1 MVGPLNKS
9 SEPCPAAGTWGWD
22 VPGLP
27 PQSPGSRW
35 PWGGGG
41 DPDGTRASRPRG
53 RGPSAVPLAMP
64 QLVKPLAP
72 LQSLSV
78 PLEPSLH
85 CCVSA
90 QLQCSDPA
98 GMPGT
103 HPALVLHPCSLS
115 WGKSITPFTSGA
127 CGSVMLSGII
137 GFSRKIPLSNE
148 IDLGSPTVLV
158 SMHQPA
164 AGNTSFATENLWE
177 SRQPDEV
184 FMEIFII
191 SFRPLEKKKKA
202 QSLFLVSYGYSCNR
216 GNFLFSYPN
225 LHVTD
230 PGVWSLGSPWVPI
243 FVLGTGG

>member
-1 MVGPLNKS
+1 MAP
-9 SEPCPAAGTWGWD
+9 EPAD
-22 VPGLP
+22 
-27 PQSPGSRW
+27 QR
-35 PWGGGG
+35 
-41 DPDGTRASRPRG
+41 RPHG

-64 QLVKPLAP
+64 QLVKPLAS
-72 LQSLSV
+72 LQLLSV
-78 PLEPSLH
+78 PLETSLH

-103 HPALVLHPCSLS
+103 HPALVLHPCSVS
-115 WGKSITPFTSGA
+115 WGKSIAPFTSGA

-137 GFSRKIPLSNE
+137 GFSRKISCSNE

-164 AGNTSFATENLWE
+164 AGNASFATENLWE

-191 SFRPLEKKKKA
+191 SFCLLEKKKKKA

-230 PGVWSLGSPWVPI
+230 PGVWSLGCPWVPI